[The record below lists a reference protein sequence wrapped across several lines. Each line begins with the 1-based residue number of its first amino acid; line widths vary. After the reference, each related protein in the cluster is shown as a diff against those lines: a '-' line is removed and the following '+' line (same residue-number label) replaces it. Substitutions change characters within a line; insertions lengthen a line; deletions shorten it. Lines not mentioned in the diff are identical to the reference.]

1 MRRILLVAIVAVGV
15 AGAWWLAEDGGL
27 QHRLGE
33 IGGDVME
40 KVRGKPAPSWGDV
53 ADRVGDFAKEEGE
66 LKKTVGGLGGGL
78 PEEGGDAA
86 AKMPAA
92 EALAKPE

>member
-1 MRRILLVAIVAVGV
+1 MRRILIVAIVAVGV
-15 AGAWWLAEDGGL
+15 AGVWWLAEDGGL

-40 KVRGKPAPSWGDV
+40 QVSGKPAPSWGDV
-53 ADRVGDFAKEEGE
+53 ADRVGDFAREESE

-78 PEEGGDAA
+78 PADGGDPA
-86 AKMPAA
+86 AKLPAS